1 MPIVRTK
8 RSPQLTYC
16 AGWLATG
23 SPRTGVP
30 VPRLEWRHGSVQPA
44 AGAGSRRYRCKP
56 CAPSRLAASWPR
68 RAGAPGRP
76 TPPANSAASTS
87 RAGKRYLT
95 IASPAGLAG
104 ARPFTRAAASRTGG
118 LSSGPQVRGPAARG
132 GGGEERASPRVDSA
146 PTAPRAVRGGVLQR
160 CPGASAAKCCG
171 KVLADAEHK
180 EAAVNQSVA
189 NVSEAQVW
197 AVGAALVALLIA
209 LAVIRLAAGRARRA
223 SEARLNELR
232 LQLEQQAEELRTQQ
246 QGLVDEHAQKLE
258 AISRRVESLDR
269 QFGLTRT
276 QGVLLQAAA
285 RTGKARGHLAEQD
298 TGLAK
303 RDLAEAEDAL
313 QRASALAPEA
323 LRPEIDEISRGLK
336 ELAQSV
342 EARTFPVVAV
352 ETLTDRI
359 YNLVA
364 ARLGQDETP

>member
-1 MPIVRTK
+1 M
-8 RSPQLTYC
+8 
-16 AGWLATG
+16 
-23 SPRTGVP
+23 
-30 VPRLEWRHGSVQPA
+30 
-44 AGAGSRRYRCKP
+44 
-56 CAPSRLAASWPR
+56 
-68 RAGAPGRP
+68 
-76 TPPANSAASTS
+76 
-87 RAGKRYLT
+87 
-95 IASPAGLAG
+95 
-104 ARPFTRAAASRTGG
+104 
-118 LSSGPQVRGPAARG
+118 
-132 GGGEERASPRVDSA
+132 
-146 PTAPRAVRGGVLQR
+146 
-160 CPGASAAKCCG
+160 
-171 KVLADAEHK
+171 ADAEHK

-232 LQLEQQAEELRTQQ
+232 LQLQRQGDELRTQQ

-285 RTGKARGHLAEQD
+285 RTGKARRHLAEQD